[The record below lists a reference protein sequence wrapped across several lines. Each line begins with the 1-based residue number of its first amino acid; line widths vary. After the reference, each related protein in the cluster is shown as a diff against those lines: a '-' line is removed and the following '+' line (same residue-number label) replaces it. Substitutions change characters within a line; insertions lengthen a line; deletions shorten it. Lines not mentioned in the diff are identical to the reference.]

1 MGWYDWF
8 KGIMQYLGLWRMEG
22 KILFV
27 GLDNAGKTT
36 LLCLLSQDIIRS
48 YPPTMHPQMDTVHI
62 GKATFKAFDLGGH
75 RNARSF
81 WKHYVEVDA
90 VVFMVDAMDRDRFE
104 EAKEEL
110 NGVLSSDVFLHVPI
124 LVLGNKIDNP
134 RAVDEHTLRK
144 ELGLLNTTTGKP
156 NKALPKDHPSYIR
169 PVELFMCSVVKKAGL
184 KEAFEW
190 IERNVDI

>member
-134 RAVDEHTLRK
+134 RAVDEHTLRFV
-144 ELGLLNTTTGKP
+144 LFRSVPLSFTPCL
-156 NKALPKDHPSYIR
+156 IV
-169 PVELFMCSVVKKAGL
+169 PVHFSPVLTNLFYQLFMREERSL
-184 KEAFEW
+184 AF
-190 IERNVDI
+190 

>member
-1 MGWYDWF
+1 MRAKPRCCACSARTSSVLTHQRCILKWILYTSERPPS
-8 KGIMQYLGLWRMEG
+8 KRLTLVGIETPDPSGRYPSFCLTL
-22 KILFV
+22 
-27 GLDNAGKTT
+27 T
-36 LLCLLSQDIIRS
+36 LLVVLSNS
-48 YPPTMHPQMDTVHI
+48 YNEQHTIQ
-62 GKATFKAFDLGGH
+62 
-75 RNARSF
+75 
-81 WKHYVEVDA
+81 HYVEVDA